1 MNRSALI
8 KNWIEF
14 PEPVLIPIYPV
25 PQPALELK
33 PLTVPLI
40 LPL

>member
-1 MNRSALI
+1 MNNLI

-14 PEPVLIPIYPV
+14 PEPVLIPIYPD
-25 PQPALELK
+25 PHPAPKLK